1 MIILVKYKGVAAMNK
16 THIVLCMI
24 ILTITALVCSACATP
39 SKLADNWGTSYYA
52 QKQGQI
58 VNPDASKN
66 LQPVEYLYGQAAEA
80 AMGQYLKSFTG
91 KSGQGQSYGSQSMG
105 TSGIGVISNK

>member
-1 MIILVKYKGVAAMNK
+1 MNK

-24 ILTITALVCSACATP
+24 ILTITALVCGACATP
-39 SKLADNWGTSYYA
+39 SKVADNWGTAYYA
-52 QKQGQI
+52 QKQGQT

-66 LQPVEYLYGQAAEA
+66 LEPVTGLYGQAAEA

-91 KSGQGQSYGSQSMG
+91 KASQGSSSTMG
-105 TSGIGVISNK
+105 TQGVGYIGQQ